1 MLFMILLYVCAFLLI
16 LYFFTIINYW
26 LAWKQ
31 IPVFQPSAHSS
42 TIRFSVIIAARNE
55 EENIGPL
62 IEDLQQQHYPSHLY
76 ELIIVDDHSTDS
88 TAEVVKKYPGIKLVQ
103 LTGMQINSYK
113 KKAIETGI
121 SVSANEWIVTTDA
134 DCRLQPDWLST
145 LAAYIEK
152 EKKLV
157 IAGPVYMS
165 HEAKPLQIFQ
175 TIDFMMLQGITGSA
189 IYKNM
194 HSMGNGANLCYSK
207 KAFQE
212 VQGFA
217 GIDQIASGDDMLL
230 LYKIGQHQPD
240 QIGYLKSAQA
250 IVTTP
255 AEKTRKA
262 FINQR
267 IRWASKSR
275 KYQDKRLFPILLM
288 VYLFNLSFIVLLVA
302 GSWNYQYWL
311 ALVIMLL
318 LKTGIELPFFISVS
332 RFFNKQ
338 RLWRP
343 FILFQPMHI
352 LYTIISG
359 LLGQLGTYEWKG
371 RRVR

>member
-1 MLFMILLYVCAFLLI
+1 MILLYVCAFLLI

-31 IPVFQPSAHSS
+31 IPVFQPTAPSS
-42 TIRFSVIIAARNE
+42 SIRFSVIIAARNE
-55 EENIGPL
+55 EENIGSL
-62 IEDLQQQHYPSHLY
+62 IEDIQQQHYPSHLY

-121 SVSANEWIVTTDA
+121 AVSANEWIVTTDA
-134 DCRLQPDWLST
+134 DCRLRPDWLST
-145 LAAYIEK
+145 LASYIEQ
-152 EKKLV
+152 EKKSV

-165 HEAKPLQIFQ
+165 HEQKPLQVFQ
-175 TIDFMMLQGITGSA
+175 TLDFMMLQGITGAA

-194 HSMGNGANLCYSK
+194 HSMGNGANLCYSR

-212 VQGFA
+212 VKGFA

-230 LYKIGQHQPD
+230 LYKISQHQPD
-240 QIGYLKSAQA
+240 GIGYLKNAQA

-262 FINQR
+262 FFNQR
-267 IRWASKSR
+267 IRWASKAK

-288 VYLFNLSFIVLLVA
+288 VYLFNLSFIVLLIA
-302 GSWNYQYWL
+302 GCWNYQYWL
-311 ALVIMLL
+311 ALVLMLL
-318 LKTGIELPFFISVS
+318 LKAGAELPFFISVS

-338 RLWRP
+338 NLWLP
-343 FILFQPMHI
+343 FILFQPLHI
-352 LYTIISG
+352 LYTIVSG